1 MSTRLL
7 LSLGLILAGILP
19 ALARTPIEVIHR
31 LTDAIRKGDKA
42 AIAPFYAP
50 LKDKPLDLSSI
61 ASLESDLIAP
71 AWCFESRTNHDAAV
85 VIVGALKGHNMD
97 LDPFYMIQLA
107 GEWRVLPRHTDI
119 EVARAT
125 VSDSTMKALEGLADW
140 FEPRKSSLRD
150 ELRTEL
156 QAAWKKPNSP
166 TLEEAR
172 EHTIEILSKRDP
184 GHPKPPPAAQLPQGA
199 LFTATQL
206 IGQWRH
212 VDVKRKL
219 VTTLTFKGD
228 GTYTGQVELNGTTN
242 GSFSGKWT
250 LQGSNLN
257 YLYTASSDKNIP
269 VGSKDQDKIV
279 ELTKDQYTI
288 ENTLGTS
295 ETYIRVQ

>member
-7 LSLGLILAGILP
+7 LCLCLILAGIIP
-19 ALARTPIEVIHR
+19 ALARTPTEIIHR

-42 AIAPFYAP
+42 AIVSFYAP

-61 ASLESDLIAP
+61 ASLETDLIAP

-97 LDPFYMIQLA
+97 LDPFYMIRVA
-107 GEWRVLPRHTDI
+107 GEWRVLPRHTNI

-125 VSDSTMKALEGLADW
+125 VSDSTMKALEALADW

-156 QAAWKKPNSP
+156 QAAWKKPTSP
-166 TLEEAR
+166 TPEEAR
-172 EHTIEILSKRDP
+172 QHMFEHFAKRDP
-184 GHPKPPPAAQLPQGA
+184 GHPTPRLTAQPEGA
-199 LFTATQL
+199 VFNPSQL
-206 IGQWRH
+206 VGQWRH

-219 VTTLTFKGD
+219 VTTLKFKND
-228 GTYTGQVELNGTTN
+228 GTFTGDAEVSGKTN
-242 GSFSGKWT
+242 GSFSGTWT
-250 LQGSNLN
+250 LQGSSLN
-257 YLYTASSDKNIP
+257 VEYAASSDKNIP
-269 VGSKDQDKIV
+269 VGKKDQDKIV

-288 ENTLGTS
+288 ENTLGIS
-295 ETYIRVQ
+295 ETYVRVQ